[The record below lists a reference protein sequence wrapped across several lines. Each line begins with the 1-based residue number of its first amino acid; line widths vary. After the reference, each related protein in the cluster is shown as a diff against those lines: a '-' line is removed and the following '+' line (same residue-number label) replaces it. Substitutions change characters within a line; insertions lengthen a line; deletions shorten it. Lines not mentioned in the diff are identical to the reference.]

1 MFFVLFVIKKHFLLT
16 QPNMFFLFLRT
27 KIVFQTSVSKHNF
40 ISKKNQKLFLKTIFQ
55 NNDILIVNGKI
66 TTFYSI
72 LMVINNKKILLIK
85 NIEFLDIKV
94 LFVI

>member
-1 MFFVLFVIKKHFLLT
+1 MENIKIFIVVTINYVEYVHITFIFETYIKSNFEQIKKKF
-16 QPNMFFLFLRT
+16 P
-27 KIVFQTSVSKHNF
+27 
-40 ISKKNQKLFLKTIFQ
+40 LKMGSL

-85 NIEFLDIKV
+85 NIEL
-94 LFVI
+94 LGY